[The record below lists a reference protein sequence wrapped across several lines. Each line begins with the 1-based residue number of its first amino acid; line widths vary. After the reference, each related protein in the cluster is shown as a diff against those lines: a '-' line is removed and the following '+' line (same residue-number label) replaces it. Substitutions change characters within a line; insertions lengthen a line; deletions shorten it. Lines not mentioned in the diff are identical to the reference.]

1 MTASGIHYTI
11 FFYTPDI
18 HPQEENLPRQD
29 ENIRPADDHG
39 MPFVAADHDTA
50 NRFKRAKGMECAP
63 ERDERCTMCL
73 DMGFERTALY
83 AHENGFP
90 AIPRRSA
97 SRPGRTCES
106 DRLGRARGAD
116 GGGTD
121 I

>member
-1 MTASGIHYTI
+1 MIEAMTASGIDYTI

-73 DMGFERTALY
+73 DMRFERTALY

-90 AIPRRSA
+90 AITSSLGI
-97 SRPGRTCES
+97 SRWK
-106 DRLGRARGAD
+106 DM
-116 GGGTD
+116 
-121 I
+121 